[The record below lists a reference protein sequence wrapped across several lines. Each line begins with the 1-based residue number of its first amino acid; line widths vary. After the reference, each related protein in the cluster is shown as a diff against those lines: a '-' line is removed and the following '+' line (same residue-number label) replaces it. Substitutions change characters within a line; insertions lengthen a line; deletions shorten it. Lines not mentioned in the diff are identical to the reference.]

1 MADRVRRVSFLVD
14 LGAGTAEERAQVRL
28 VLSRVLTH
36 LSRQSPA
43 PPRWS
48 FRFYDSSL
56 TPQRFD
62 ARMHARAKA
71 SSAVDPKLG
80 AAASLRRDEFH
91 ACTPDA
97 IAAVL
102 RQYDQAVELYNAAD
116 AEGANHV
123 GTPPEHPGDPVD
135 GPDSAERTGWF
146 TTLARQM
153 AGVIQRAA
161 GELAGMTGDGDGG
174 ESERQHS
181 AVVILAR
188 VRGDAPARSNDENDP
203 TARPPPVAAP
213 TEVDFLRPFKGIE
226 DAYRKEN
233 TRAYLLRLGARG
245 DTRAAATAETARRA
259 SELFARF
266 GGSSAPVAAVAHA
279 ASPGG
284 CLPPGLLMSAFA
296 NVKRSTDDGTTP
308 SERTSGPPLP
318 LLGGSLFV
326 AEELSVAELW
336 VRRGASSSEGGGR
349 RSSGGSSSSSAVRLG
364 AIAVVGSDGD
374 GPTRDGRR
382 GFSRIR
388 RVTIA
393 SLASVDQLA
402 ACWVTGGQGRGS
414 GVGGGVGYG
423 TSIAVAAKGSA
434 AYALGALLAI
444 RRAGAI
450 VELEVDRDREEERD
464 AAADDDA
471 ANRIEDGEEDGEE
484 EEALA
489 TQETD
494 ATTAA
499 GGGGGRRGVRNARS
513 GSVHLAA
520 LQPLSPGTMSL
531 VPAAPAAADAPIT
544 PGRDADASD
553 VASDVDADADVDALT
568 SALAAACG
576 DGTCA
581 LIDLDLPA
589 AKSGAGKSRKNKSGS
604 RNSKGRS
611 SSSSSAA
618 AGGEAGGT
626 SGSAGND
633 PFASHGGRERRAAV
647 FLGRS
652 VGGARLEAGHSGSCN
667 SAAFA
672 GWSGGRL
679 VLTGGNDRHV
689 GVWDWRECGGG
700 AGGGGAG
707 VGARVRFFR
716 HGRKVNWVCAA
727 QALDNPGGFGDTFV
741 ADTGETVAAYAL
753 SL

>member
-174 ESERQHS
+174 ESERRHS

-245 DTRAAATAETARRA
+245 DTRAAATAETTRRA

-318 LLGGSLFV
+318 LGGSF
-326 AEELSVAELW
+326 
-336 VRRGASSSEGGGR
+336 VRRGGALRRGALGAKRRELVRGRRKEELGRVFIVIRRAPRRDRRRRVRRRRTDARWTSRLLEDQARHDRVARVRRPARRVLGDGGTGPRERCRRRRGVRDVHRGGGEGIGGVRARRAPRDSTRGGDRRARGGSGSRGGEGRGGR
-349 RSSGGSSSSSAVRLG
+349 R
-364 AIAVVGSDGD
+364 
-374 GPTRDGRR
+374 RR
-382 GFSRIR
+382 GKPDRG
-388 RVTIA
+388 
-393 SLASVDQLA
+393 
-402 ACWVTGGQGRGS
+402 WGGGWG
-414 GVGGGVGYG
+414 GGGGVGDAG
-423 TSIAVAAKGSA
+423 D
-434 AYALGALLAI
+434 
-444 RRAGAI
+444 RRDDGGW
-450 VELEVDRDREEERD
+450 RRRRKER
-464 AAADDDA
+464 
-471 ANRIEDGEEDGEE
+471 RSKRSVGE
-484 EEALA
+484 
-489 TQETD
+489 
-494 ATTAA
+494 
-499 GGGGGRRGVRNARS
+499 RS
-513 GSVHLAA
+513 
-520 LQPLSPGTMSL
+520 P
-531 VPAAPAAADAPIT
+531 
-544 PGRDADASD
+544 
-553 VASDVDADADVDALT
+553 
-568 SALAAACG
+568 
-576 DGTCA
+576 
-581 LIDLDLPA
+581 
-589 AKSGAGKSRKNKSGS
+589 
-604 RNSKGRS
+604 
-611 SSSSSAA
+611 
-618 AGGEAGGT
+618 
-626 SGSAGND
+626 
-633 PFASHGGRERRAAV
+633 RRAAAALAGDDV
-647 FLGRS
+647 
-652 VGGARLEAGHSGSCN
+652 ARP
-667 SAAFA
+667 
-672 GWSGGRL
+672 R
-679 VLTGGNDRHV
+679 
-689 GVWDWRECGGG
+689 G
-700 AGGGGAG
+700 AGGGGRADHPG
-707 VGARVRFFR
+707 PGRRRVRR
-716 HGRKVNWVCAA
+716 GIRRGHPTPTWTR
-727 QALDNPGGFGDTFV
+727 
-741 ADTGETVAAYAL
+741 
-753 SL
+753 

>member
-174 ESERQHS
+174 GSERQHS

-188 VRGDAPARSNDENDP
+188 VRGDAPAPSNDENDP
-203 TARPPPVAAP
+203 SAQPPRTG

-233 TRAYLLRLGARG
+233 TRAYLLRLGTSPSSR
-245 DTRAAATAETARRA
+245 ETLRRA

-266 GGSSAPVAAVAHA
+266 GGSSAPVAAVAHTC
-279 ASPGG
+279 S

-296 NVKRSTDDGTTP
+296 RVKPHRGGHGTTP
-308 SERTSGPPLP
+308 DGNDGNDRPL
-318 LLGGSLFV
+318 GSFV
-326 AEELSVAELW
+326 LSARRHATELW
-336 VRRGASSSEGGGR
+336 VRRTDSQTTSEKKSESSSD
-349 RSSGGSSSSSAVRLG
+349 SSSVRLG
-364 AIAVVGSDGD
+364 AIAVLPCDEPGYH
-374 GPTRDGRR
+374 GRSIR
-382 GFSRIR
+382 GIR

-393 SLASVDQLA
+393 SLASADQLA
-402 ACWVTGGQGRGS
+402 ACWVRTGGRRMGKIPGKRD
-414 GVGGGVGYG
+414 GVGGAFGGGVG

-450 VELEVDRDREEERD
+450 VELEVECEAGGGPHSPSCG
-464 AAADDDA
+464 AA
-471 ANRIEDGEEDGEE
+471 GQLQHG
-484 EEALA
+484 LA
-489 TQETD
+489 PHSHTAPEPHTCTSPS
-494 ATTAA
+494 ARTAA
-499 GGGGGRRGVRNARS
+499 GPSTVGPSASGPSASALPVDVSVGWDSAASEAGGARGGW
-513 GSVHLAA
+513 
-520 LQPLSPGTMSL
+520 PLPSSTAQS
-531 VPAAPAAADAPIT
+531 
-544 PGRDADASD
+544 
-553 VASDVDADADVDALT
+553 DADVSST
-568 SALAAACG
+568 PSCS
-576 DGTCA
+576 CRSPPSPSPRPSPR
-581 LIDLDLPA
+581 PA
-589 AKSGAGKSRKNKSGS
+589 
-604 RNSKGRS
+604 
-611 SSSSSAA
+611 
-618 AGGEAGGT
+618 
-626 SGSAGND
+626 
-633 PFASHGGRERRAAV
+633 RR
-647 FLGRS
+647 
-652 VGGARLEAGHSGSCN
+652 
-667 SAAFA
+667 
-672 GWSGGRL
+672 
-679 VLTGGNDRHV
+679 T
-689 GVWDWRECGGG
+689 
-700 AGGGGAG
+700 
-707 VGARVRFFR
+707 
-716 HGRKVNWVCAA
+716 
-727 QALDNPGGFGDTFV
+727 
-741 ADTGETVAAYAL
+741 
-753 SL
+753 

>member
-233 TRAYLLRLGARG
+233 TRAYLLRLGGGAHAR
-245 DTRAAATAETARRA
+245 AATAETTRRA

-318 LLGGSLFV
+318 LLGGSF
-326 AEELSVAELW
+326 
-336 VRRGASSSEGGGR
+336 RSSR
-349 RSSGGSSSSSAVRLG
+349 RSSPSRSSGCEEARARPRAAEGGARAGLHRHPPCASARSPSSGQTAT
-364 AIAVVGSDGD
+364 D
-374 GPTRDGRR
+374 RR
-382 GFSRIR
+382 AMD
-388 RVTIA
+388 VAA
-393 SLASVDQLA
+393 S
-402 ACWVTGGQGRGS
+402 RGS
-414 GVGGGVGYG
+414 GASRSRRSRQSTSSPRVG
-423 TSIAVAAKGSA
+423 
-434 AYALGALLAI
+434 
-444 RRAGAI
+444 
-450 VELEVDRDREEERD
+450 
-464 AAADDDA
+464 
-471 ANRIEDGEEDGEE
+471 
-484 EEALA
+484 
-489 TQETD
+489 
-494 ATTAA
+494 
-499 GGGGGRRGVRNARS
+499 
-513 GSVHLAA
+513 
-520 LQPLSPGTMSL
+520 
-531 VPAAPAAADAPIT
+531 
-544 PGRDADASD
+544 
-553 VASDVDADADVDALT
+553 
-568 SALAAACG
+568 
-576 DGTCA
+576 
-581 LIDLDLPA
+581 
-589 AKSGAGKSRKNKSGS
+589 
-604 RNSKGRS
+604 
-611 SSSSSAA
+611 
-618 AGGEAGGT
+618 
-626 SGSAGND
+626 
-633 PFASHGGRERRAAV
+633 
-647 FLGRS
+647 
-652 VGGARLEAGHSGSCN
+652 
-667 SAAFA
+667 
-672 GWSGGRL
+672 
-679 VLTGGNDRHV
+679 
-689 GVWDWRECGGG
+689 
-700 AGGGGAG
+700 
-707 VGARVRFFR
+707 
-716 HGRKVNWVCAA
+716 
-727 QALDNPGGFGDTFV
+727 
-741 ADTGETVAAYAL
+741 
-753 SL
+753 